1 MNTSLEK
8 ELIDF
13 SRRKLLQEYFPR
25 IRRCV
30 EELSDDDIWWRAHE
44 TDNSIG
50 NLLLHL
56 SGNVRQW
63 IVSGVGGAMDTRK
76 RQEEFDERKTLPKAE
91 LLQKLEATLQEVD
104 KTLQHF
110 DTSRLLEK
118 RHIQKYDVTCLEAIL
133 HVVEHFSGHVGQ
145 IIYITKLRKGVD
157 LKFYNL

>member
-1 MNTSLEK
+1 MSTNVER
-8 ELIDF
+8 EFIDF

-30 EELSDDDIWWRAHE
+30 EELGENDVWWRAHE

-63 IVSGVGGAMDTRK
+63 IVSGIGGARDTRE
-76 RQEEFDERKTLPKAE
+76 RQKEFDQRENVPKAE
-91 LLQKLEATLQEVD
+91 LLERLKETLVEADNTLA
-104 KTLQHF
+104 HF
-110 DTSRLLEK
+110 DTSKLLEK
-118 RHIQKYDVTCLEAIL
+118 RHIQKYDITCFEAIL

-145 IIYITKLRKGVD
+145 IIYITKLRKGLD